1 MRRKLVTD
9 QTRCADANGL
19 SSKNAR
25 FEFSVKSIF
34 FESTT
39 MMVRSPFCSLIR
51 SLTRSRMRW
60 SLAPMAAFWLA
71 GAAWAHAPSEPPHQ
85 AFALGDLKLESGE
98 SIRDFSI
105 SYVTHGTLNANKSN
119 AVLMVTSI
127 GGNHHRIDY
136 LIGPGKALDPAKY
149 FIICTDAIGN
159 GLSTSPSNSAVQPRM
174 QFPKFNIRDMVNSQ
188 QRLATE
194 KFGIQK
200 LVTVVGA
207 SMGGMQALQWAVSYP
222 ERVDSVVPIIPLGRT
237 PAWTTGVLEML
248 RQTIMA
254 DPRWM
259 GGNYAASAPPEQGMR
274 LWAGWLSG
282 VITRTPGFQESQLP
296 NASDAVAYLRG
307 VEDNGWKRMDAND
320 WIYQSWAYDQHN
332 LGTTPGFNGDYP
344 RALKSIK
351 AKTLVLAGT
360 GDLLNPEYEAMDAAR
375 YIADVRYVPINER
388 RAMGHVSGAGISAP
402 ENELQNREAGNFL
415 DVVTERGRKI
425 Q

>member
-1 MRRKLVTD
+1 MISRL
-9 QTRCADANGL
+9 L
-19 SSKNAR
+19 S
-25 FEFSVKSIF
+25 FSVL
-34 FESTT
+34 
-39 MMVRSPFCSLIR
+39 RSSCLS
-51 SLTRSRMRW
+51 
-60 SLAPMAAFWLA
+60 MAALWLA
-71 GAAWAHAPSEPPHQ
+71 SSAGAHAPGEPPHQ
-85 AFALGDLKLESGE
+85 KFALGDLKLESGE

-149 FIICTDAIGN
+149 FIICADAIGN
-159 GLSTSPSNSAVQPRM
+159 GLSTSPSNSAAQPRL
-174 QFPKFNIRDMVNSQ
+174 QFPKFNIRDMVSSQ
-188 QRLATE
+188 QRLVTE

-200 LVTVVGA
+200 LVTVIGA
-207 SMGGMQALQWAVSYP
+207 SMGGMQALQWAASYP
-222 ERVDSVVPIIPLGRT
+222 ERVDSIVPIIPLGRT

-254 DPRWM
+254 DPLWK

-296 NASDAVAYLRG
+296 HAPDAVPYLKG
-307 VEDNGWKRMDAND
+307 VQDSGWKRIDAND
-320 WIYQSWAYDQHN
+320 WIYQSWAYDQHH
-332 LGTTPGFNGDYP
+332 LGTTPGFNGDYH

-351 AKTLVLAGT
+351 AKTLMLAGT
-360 GDLLNPEYEAMDAAR
+360 GDLLNPEDDAMEAAR
-375 YIADVRYVPINER
+375 YIGDVRYVPINNH
-388 RAMGHVSGAGISAP
+388 RAMGHVSGAVISAP
-402 ENELQNREAGNFL
+402 ENELQNREVGAFL